1 MEPFAKEINGLRHL
15 TIFTERSILDVWRGS
30 KYASDDYISLL
41 HLEILVLITQVHKQ
55 ALFREAAELE
65 DM

>member
-15 TIFTERSILDVWRGS
+15 TIFAECSILEVWQGS

-41 HLEILVLITQVHKQ
+41 HLEILILITQVHKQ
-55 ALFREAAELE
+55 ALFREAAKLE
-65 DM
+65 DV